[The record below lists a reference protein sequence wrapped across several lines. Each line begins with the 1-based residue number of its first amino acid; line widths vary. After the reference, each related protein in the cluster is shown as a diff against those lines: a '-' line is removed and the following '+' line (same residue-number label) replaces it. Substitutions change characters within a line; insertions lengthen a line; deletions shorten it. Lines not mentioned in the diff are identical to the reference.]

1 MRKQYHFRPGPSG
14 MRAWDIDRLVE
25 LTTDIAPALVP
36 LKEIRELEESYWG
49 EMTCRDVAEHAR
61 LINEADLSFPVIL
74 SSDGR
79 IMDGMHRAAKAWL
92 EGRSHILAVRFRD
105 DPEPDHVG
113 LGPDDLP

>member
-14 MRAWDIDRLVE
+14 MRAWDVNRLVA
-25 LTTDIAPALVP
+25 LTTGISPTLIP
-36 LKEIRELEESYWG
+36 LAEIRELDEAYWG

-61 LINEADLSFPVIL
+61 LILEADLGFPVIL

-79 IMDGMHRAAKAWL
+79 MMDGMHRAAKALL
-92 EGRSHILAVRFRD
+92 EGRSHLLAVRFRN